1 MKYIDKVY
9 GEFDITEPV
18 LLELI
23 ESPALQRL
31 KNILQGGYGYRNGIA
46 QATRFE
52 HSLGAMCLL
61 RKYGAS
67 LEEQINGL
75 IHDVSHSAFSHTI
88 DYALEDVN
96 SEQRQCYQDNIFD
109 KFVREKTNIVE
120 ILTKYD
126 LDVNFVL
133 DEHNFPLQET
143 ELPDVCADRLDY
155 SLRDGFGYAEEVREK
170 AKNVLDFLQV
180 KDEKWVFPDF
190 ESGKLFAEYFEHMN
204 RVYYSN
210 LATAAM
216 FNSSGKAL
224 KYLLENKLLS
234 LDDLYT
240 DDWQVVDQMKKIAKE
255 DEGFAKHWEKMNN
268 QDKYV
273 NDPENYEETIWL
285 KSRAV
290 DPLFLD
296 DNKVKK
302 ISEVNSEWK
311 DILARESQPK
321 QYFLRYDTKS

>member
-1 MKYIDKVY
+1 MKYFDKVY
-9 GEFDITEPV
+9 GEFEITEPV

-52 HSLGAMCLL
+52 HSMGAMCLL
-61 RKYGAS
+61 QKFGAS
-67 LEEQINGL
+67 LEEQICGL

-88 DYALEDVN
+88 DYALEDVS

-109 KFVREKTNIVE
+109 KFVREKTNICE
-120 ILTKYD
+120 ILEKHG
-126 LDVNFVL
+126 LDVDYIL

-143 ELPDVCADRLDY
+143 ELPELCADRIDY
-155 SLRDGFGYAEEVREK
+155 SLRDGSGYENKKTGLIE
-170 AKNVLDFLQV
+170 NLIV
-180 KDEKWVFPDF
+180 KDKKWVFNNF
-190 ESGKLFAEYFEHMN
+190 KAAKNFAEFFEYMN

-210 LATAAM
+210 LETAAM
-216 FNSSGKAL
+216 FSSTGQAL
-224 KYLLENKLLS
+224 KCLLQNKLLS

-240 DDWQVVDQMKKIAKE
+240 DDWQVVEIMKKIALE
-255 DEGFAKHWEKMNN
+255 DDGFVKHWERMNN

-273 NDPENYEETIWL
+273 NDPDNYEETIWL

-296 DNKVKK
+296 GDKLKRV
-302 ISEVNSEWK
+302 SEVDLGWK
-311 DILARESQPK
+311 EVLERESKPK
-321 QYFLRYDTKS
+321 QYFLRYQG